1 MEKDRKWQDCAAI
14 ANGLRYNK
22 TLFGFHVAGNEALIT
37 WPKGGFLELSNKLVV
52 NHFQLL

>member
-1 MEKDRKWQDCAAI
+1 MEKDGKWQDCAAI